1 MAGSRKMRIKPVS
14 VIILGVVTVAI
25 IAGIGIFAIGN
36 TSDKQQNRSATVSVS
51 KKNLKDSNSTSTE
64 PVKAATT
71 VEIQWEDS
79 AVPVGTSFKVTAIVT
94 PQDTEHALVWSSG
107 NQDVCTIDSEGVVTV
122 RSAGNAAITAT
133 VGTVSDSVI
142 IQGIDS
148 VSAGSDRG
156 LPVYTGDSYVS
167 AGQSNG
173 GSNDNSN
180 GNTSTGDSQS
190 DVSSGGS
197 QQGQRSNG
205 SIGVSSGINS
215 SSNISDDNSD
225 ISDDNNGG
233 SSDNGSDNGYNYNT
247 DNGSYDNN
255 NNNNGGYDNNSGSHD
270 GASSSDIAGY
280 LPQIGYTQRMSNV
293 YVCEDGDTYY
303 GEIII
308 QPNVT
313 IIYIK
318 QRSGTFDSM
327 IQSTLSALLPSEA
340 GQVWNNYLSS
350 SSDKTFTVDGRR
362 VRIVTALNGGHS
374 QIVVYN

>member
-1 MAGSRKMRIKPVS
+1 MAGSRKMRIKPVP

-36 TSDKQQNRSATVSVS
+36 TSDKQQNSSATVSVS

-167 AGQSNG
+167 AG
-173 GSNDNSN
+173 SNDNSN
-180 GNTSTGDSQS
+180 GNTSTGASQS

-255 NNNNGGYDNNSGSHD
+255 NGGYDNNSGSHD

-293 YVCEDGDTYY
+293 YVCEDGYTYY

>member
-1 MAGSRKMRIKPVS
+1 MAGSRKMRIKPVP

-36 TSDKQQNRSATVSVS
+36 TSDKQQNSSATVSVS

-156 LPVYTGDSYVS
+156 LPVYTGDSYVP

-247 DNGSYDNN
+247 DNGSYD
-255 NNNNGGYDNNSGSHD
+255 NNNGGYDNNSGSHD

>member
-1 MAGSRKMRIKPVS
+1 MAGSRKMRIKPVP

-36 TSDKQQNRSATVSVS
+36 TSDKQQNSSATVSVS

-133 VGTVSDSVI
+133 IGTVSDSVI

-190 DVSSGGS
+190 GVSSGGS

-247 DNGSYDNN
+247 DNGSYD
-255 NNNNGGYDNNSGSHD
+255 NNNGGYDNNSGSHD

>member
-1 MAGSRKMRIKPVS
+1 MAGSRKMRIKPVP

-36 TSDKQQNRSATVSVS
+36 TSDKQQNSSATVSVS

-107 NQDVCTIDSEGVVTV
+107 NQDVCTIDNEGVVTV

-190 DVSSGGS
+190 GVSSGGS

-247 DNGSYDNN
+247 DNGSYD
-255 NNNNGGYDNNSGSHD
+255 NNNGGYDNNSGSHD

>member
-1 MAGSRKMRIKPVS
+1 MAGSRKMRIKPVP

-36 TSDKQQNRSATVSVS
+36 TSDKQQNSSATVSVS

-148 VSAGSDRG
+148 VSSGSDRG

-225 ISDDNNGG
+225 ISDDNNGS

-247 DNGSYDNN
+247 DNGSYD
-255 NNNNGGYDNNSGSHD
+255 NNNGGYDNNSGSHD

>member
-1 MAGSRKMRIKPVS
+1 MAGSRKMRIKPVP

-36 TSDKQQNRSATVSVS
+36 TSDKQQNSSATVSVS

-190 DVSSGGS
+190 GVSSGSS

-215 SSNISDDNSD
+215 SSNVSDDNSD

-247 DNGSYDNN
+247 DNGSYD
-255 NNNNGGYDNNSGSHD
+255 NNNGGYDNNSGSHD

-318 QRSGTFDSM
+318 QRSGTFDFM

>member
-1 MAGSRKMRIKPVS
+1 MAGSRKMRIKPVP
-14 VIILGVVTVAI
+14 VIILCVVTVAI

-36 TSDKQQNRSATVSVS
+36 TSDKQQNSSATVSVS

-190 DVSSGGS
+190 GVSSGGS

-247 DNGSYDNN
+247 DNGSYD
-255 NNNNGGYDNNSGSHD
+255 NNNGGYDNNSGSHD

>member
-1 MAGSRKMRIKPVS
+1 MAGSRKMRIKPVP

-36 TSDKQQNRSATVSVS
+36 TSDKQQNSSATVSVS

-190 DVSSGGS
+190 GVSSGGS

-255 NNNNGGYDNNSGSHD
+255 NGGYDNNSGNHD

>member
-1 MAGSRKMRIKPVS
+1 MAGSRKMRIKPVP

-36 TSDKQQNRSATVSVS
+36 TSDKQQNSSATVSVS

-190 DVSSGGS
+190 GVSSGGS

-215 SSNISDDNSD
+215 SPNISDDNSD

-247 DNGSYDNN
+247 DNGSYD
-255 NNNNGGYDNNSGSHD
+255 NNNGGYDNNSGSHD

>member
-1 MAGSRKMRIKPVS
+1 MAGSRKMRIKPVP
-14 VIILGVVTVAI
+14 VIILCVVTVAI

-36 TSDKQQNRSATVSVS
+36 TSDKQQNSSATVSVS

-156 LPVYTGDSYVS
+156 LPVYTGDSYVP

-247 DNGSYDNN
+247 DNGSYD
-255 NNNNGGYDNNSGSHD
+255 NNNGGYDNNSGSHD

>member
-1 MAGSRKMRIKPVS
+1 MAGSKKMRIKPVP
-14 VIILGVVTVAI
+14 VIILGVVIVAI

-36 TSDKQQNRSATVSVS
+36 TSDKQQNSSATVSVS

-79 AVPVGTSFKVTAIVT
+79 AVLVGTSFKVTAIVT
-94 PQDTEHALVWSSG
+94 PQDTEHALVWSSS

-122 RSAGNAAITAT
+122 KSVGNAAITAT

-148 VSAGSDRG
+148 VSSGSDRG

-173 GSNDNSN
+173 GSGSNSG
-180 GNTSTGDSQS
+180 GNI
-190 DVSSGGS
+190 SSGSNS
-197 QQGQRSNG
+197 QAGASSGNDLSGQGSNG
-205 SIGVSSGINS
+205 SRGTLSGINS
-215 SSNISDDNSD
+215 SANISDDGSD
-225 ISDDNNGG
+225 ISDDNGG
-233 SSDNGSDNGYNYNT
+233 DSSDNDSDKGYNNNT
-247 DNGSYDNN
+247 DNGNYDNN
-255 NNNNGGYDNNSGSHD
+255 DNGGYDNNSGSHD

-293 YVCEDGDTYY
+293 YVCEEGDTYY

-350 SSDKTFTVDGRR
+350 SSDRTFTVDGRR

>member
-1 MAGSRKMRIKPVS
+1 MAGSRKMRIKPVP

-36 TSDKQQNRSATVSVS
+36 TSDKQQNSSATVSVS

-190 DVSSGGS
+190 GVSSGGS

-225 ISDDNNGG
+225 ISDDNSGG

-247 DNGSYDNN
+247 DNGSYD
-255 NNNNGGYDNNSGSHD
+255 NNNGGYDNNSGSHD

>member
-1 MAGSRKMRIKPVS
+1 MAGSRKMRIKPVP

-36 TSDKQQNRSATVSVS
+36 TSDKQQNSSATVSVS

-180 GNTSTGDSQS
+180 GNTSTGASQS
-190 DVSSGGS
+190 GVSSGGS
-197 QQGQRSNG
+197 QQGQHSNG

-247 DNGSYDNN
+247 DNGSYD
-255 NNNNGGYDNNSGSHD
+255 NNNGGYDNNSGSHD

>member
-1 MAGSRKMRIKPVS
+1 MAGSRKMRIKPVP

-36 TSDKQQNRSATVSVS
+36 TSDKQQNSSATVSVS

-79 AVPVGTSFKVTAIVT
+79 AVPVGTSFKITAIVT

-190 DVSSGGS
+190 GVSSGGS

-247 DNGSYDNN
+247 DNGSYD
-255 NNNNGGYDNNSGSHD
+255 NNNGGYDNNSGSHD

>member
-1 MAGSRKMRIKPVS
+1 MAGSRKMRIKPVP

-36 TSDKQQNRSATVSVS
+36 TSDKQQNSSATVSVS

-167 AGQSNG
+167 TGQSNG

-190 DVSSGGS
+190 GVSSGGS

-247 DNGSYDNN
+247 DNGSYD
-255 NNNNGGYDNNSGSHD
+255 NNNGGYDNNSGSHD

>member
-1 MAGSRKMRIKPVS
+1 MAGSRKMRIKPVP

-36 TSDKQQNRSATVSVS
+36 TSDKQQNSSATVSVS

-190 DVSSGGS
+190 GVSSGGS

-247 DNGSYDNN
+247 DNGSYD
-255 NNNNGGYDNNSGSHD
+255 NNNGGYDNNSGSHD

-362 VRIVTALNGGHS
+362 VRVVTALNGGHS

>member
-1 MAGSRKMRIKPVS
+1 MAGSRKMRVKPVT

-36 TSDKQQNRSATVSVS
+36 TSDKQQNSSATVSVS

-190 DVSSGGS
+190 GVSSGGS

-247 DNGSYDNN
+247 DNGSYD
-255 NNNNGGYDNNSGSHD
+255 NNNGGYDNNSGSHD

>member
-1 MAGSRKMRIKPVS
+1 MAGSRKMRIKPVP

-36 TSDKQQNRSATVSVS
+36 TSDKQQNSSATVSVS

-190 DVSSGGS
+190 GVSSGGS

-247 DNGSYDNN
+247 DNGSYD
-255 NNNNGGYDNNSGSHD
+255 NNNGGYDNNSGSHD

-362 VRIVTALNGGHS
+362 VRIVTAHNGGHS

>member
-1 MAGSRKMRIKPVS
+1 MAGSRKMRIKPVP

-36 TSDKQQNRSATVSVS
+36 TSDKQQNSSATVSVS

-156 LPVYTGDSYVS
+156 LPVYTGGSYVS

-173 GSNDNSN
+173 GSNDNPN

-190 DVSSGGS
+190 GVSSGGS
-197 QQGQRSNG
+197 QRGQRSNG

-225 ISDDNNGG
+225 ISDDNNGS

-247 DNGSYDNN
+247 DNGSYD
-255 NNNNGGYDNNSGSHD
+255 NNNGGYDNNSGSHD

>member
-1 MAGSRKMRIKPVS
+1 MAGSRKMRIKPVP

-36 TSDKQQNRSATVSVS
+36 TSDKQQNSSATVIVS

-190 DVSSGGS
+190 GVSSGGS

-247 DNGSYDNN
+247 DNGSYD
-255 NNNNGGYDNNSGSHD
+255 NNNGGYDNNSGSHD

>member
-1 MAGSRKMRIKPVS
+1 MAGSRKMRIKPVP

-36 TSDKQQNRSATVSVS
+36 TSDKQQNSSATVSVS

-64 PVKAATT
+64 PVKATTT

-190 DVSSGGS
+190 GVSSGGS

-247 DNGSYDNN
+247 DNGSYD
-255 NNNNGGYDNNSGSHD
+255 NNNGGYDNNSGSHD

>member
-1 MAGSRKMRIKPVS
+1 MAGSRKMRIKPVP

-36 TSDKQQNRSATVSVS
+36 TSDKQQNSSATVSVS

-148 VSAGSDRG
+148 VSSGSDRG

-247 DNGSYDNN
+247 DNGSYD
-255 NNNNGGYDNNSGSHD
+255 NNNGGYDNNSGSHD

>member
-1 MAGSRKMRIKPVS
+1 MAGSRKMRIKPVP

-36 TSDKQQNRSATVSVS
+36 TSDKQQNSSATVSVS

-180 GNTSTGDSQS
+180 GNTSTGASQS

-255 NNNNGGYDNNSGSHD
+255 NGGYDNNSGSHD

-293 YVCEDGDTYY
+293 YVCEDGYTYY

>member
-1 MAGSRKMRIKPVS
+1 MAGSRKMRIKPVP
-14 VIILGVVTVAI
+14 VIILGVVSVAI

-36 TSDKQQNRSATVSVS
+36 TSDKQQNSSATVSVS

-225 ISDDNNGG
+225 ISDDNNGS

-247 DNGSYDNN
+247 DNGSYD
-255 NNNNGGYDNNSGSHD
+255 NNNGGYDNNSGSHD

>member
-1 MAGSRKMRIKPVS
+1 MAGSRKMRIKPVP

-36 TSDKQQNRSATVSVS
+36 TSDKQQNSSATVSVS
-51 KKNLKDSNSTSTE
+51 KKNLKDSNSASTE

-79 AVPVGTSFKVTAIVT
+79 AVPIGTSFKVTAIVT

-190 DVSSGGS
+190 GVSSGGS

-247 DNGSYDNN
+247 DNGSYD
-255 NNNNGGYDNNSGSHD
+255 NNNGGYDNNSGSHD

>member
-1 MAGSRKMRIKPVS
+1 MAGSRKMRIKPVP

-36 TSDKQQNRSATVSVS
+36 TSDKQQNSSATVSVS

-225 ISDDNNGG
+225 ISDDNNGS

-247 DNGSYDNN
+247 DNGNYD
-255 NNNNGGYDNNSGSHD
+255 NNNGGYDNNSGSHD

>member
-1 MAGSRKMRIKPVS
+1 MAGSRKMKIKPVP

-36 TSDKQQNRSATVSVS
+36 TSDKQQNSSATISVS

-190 DVSSGGS
+190 GVSSGGS
-197 QQGQRSNG
+197 QQGRRSNG

-247 DNGSYDNN
+247 DNGSYD
-255 NNNNGGYDNNSGSHD
+255 NNNGGYDNNSGSHD

>member
-1 MAGSRKMRIKPVS
+1 MAGSRKMRIKPVP

-36 TSDKQQNRSATVSVS
+36 TSDKQQNSSATVSVS

-190 DVSSGGS
+190 GVSSGGS

-233 SSDNGSDNGYNYNT
+233 SSDNDSDNGYNYNT

-255 NNNNGGYDNNSGSHD
+255 NGGYDNNSGRHD

>member
-1 MAGSRKMRIKPVS
+1 MAGSRKIRIKPVP

-36 TSDKQQNRSATVSVS
+36 TSDKQQNSSATVSVS

-190 DVSSGGS
+190 GVSSGGS

-247 DNGSYDNN
+247 DNGSYD
-255 NNNNGGYDNNSGSHD
+255 NNNGGYDNNSGSHD

>member
-1 MAGSRKMRIKPVS
+1 MAGSRKMRIKPVP

-36 TSDKQQNRSATVSVS
+36 TSDKQQNSSATVSVS

-122 RSAGNAAITAT
+122 RSAGNATITAT

-225 ISDDNNGG
+225 ISDDNNGS

-247 DNGSYDNN
+247 DNGSYD
-255 NNNNGGYDNNSGSHD
+255 NNNGGYDNNSGSHD

>member
-1 MAGSRKMRIKPVS
+1 MAGSRKMRIKPVP

-36 TSDKQQNRSATVSVS
+36 TSDKQQNSSATVSVS

-94 PQDTEHALVWSSG
+94 PQYTEHALVWSSG

-190 DVSSGGS
+190 GVSSGGS

-233 SSDNGSDNGYNYNT
+233 SSDNDSDNGYNYNT
-247 DNGSYDNN
+247 DNGSYD
-255 NNNNGGYDNNSGSHD
+255 NNNGGYDNNSGSHD

>member
-1 MAGSRKMRIKPVS
+1 MAGSRKMRIKPVP

-36 TSDKQQNRSATVSVS
+36 TSDKQQNSSATVSVS

-107 NQDVCTIDSEGVVTV
+107 NKDVCTIDSEGVVTV

-190 DVSSGGS
+190 GVSSGGS

-255 NNNNGGYDNNSGSHD
+255 NGGYDNNSGSHD

-313 IIYIK
+313 IYIK

>member
-1 MAGSRKMRIKPVS
+1 MAGSRKMRIKPVP

-36 TSDKQQNRSATVSVS
+36 TSDKQQNSSATVSVS

-107 NQDVCTIDSEGVVTV
+107 NKDVCTIDSEGVVTV

-180 GNTSTGDSQS
+180 GNTLTGDSQS

-247 DNGSYDNN
+247 DNGSYD
-255 NNNNGGYDNNSGSHD
+255 NNNGGYDNNSGSHD

>member
-1 MAGSRKMRIKPVS
+1 MAGSRKMRIKPVP

-36 TSDKQQNRSATVSVS
+36 TSDKQQNSSATVSVS

-167 AGQSNG
+167 AGQNNG

-190 DVSSGGS
+190 GVSSGGS

-247 DNGSYDNN
+247 DNGSYD
-255 NNNNGGYDNNSGSHD
+255 NNNGGYDNNSGSHD

>member
-1 MAGSRKMRIKPVS
+1 MAGSRKMRIKPVP

-36 TSDKQQNRSATVSVS
+36 TLDKQQNSSATVSVS

-190 DVSSGGS
+190 GVSSGGS

-233 SSDNGSDNGYNYNT
+233 SSDNGSDNGYKYNT
-247 DNGSYDNN
+247 DNGSYD
-255 NNNNGGYDNNSGSHD
+255 NNNGGYDNNSGSHD

>member
-1 MAGSRKMRIKPVS
+1 MAGSRKMRIKPVP
-14 VIILGVVTVAI
+14 VIIVGVVTVAI

-36 TSDKQQNRSATVSVS
+36 TSDKQQNSSATVSVS

-190 DVSSGGS
+190 GVSSGGS
-197 QQGQRSNG
+197 QQGQRSNV

-247 DNGSYDNN
+247 DNGSYD
-255 NNNNGGYDNNSGSHD
+255 NNNGGYDNNSGSHD

>member
-1 MAGSRKMRIKPVS
+1 MAGSRKMRIKPVP

-36 TSDKQQNRSATVSVS
+36 TSDKQQNSSATVSVS

-190 DVSSGGS
+190 GVSSGGS

-215 SSNISDDNSD
+215 SFNISDDNSD

-247 DNGSYDNN
+247 DNGSYD
-255 NNNNGGYDNNSGSHD
+255 NNNGGYDNNSGSHD

>member
-1 MAGSRKMRIKPVS
+1 MAGSRKMRIKPVP

-36 TSDKQQNRSATVSVS
+36 TSDKQQNSSATVSVS
-51 KKNLKDSNSTSTE
+51 KKNLKDSNSASTE

-190 DVSSGGS
+190 GVSSGGS

-247 DNGSYDNN
+247 DNGSYD
-255 NNNNGGYDNNSGSHD
+255 NNNGGYDNNSGSHD

>member
-1 MAGSRKMRIKPVS
+1 MAGSRKMRIKPVP

-36 TSDKQQNRSATVSVS
+36 TSDKQQNSSATVSVS

-148 VSAGSDRG
+148 VSSGSDRG

-215 SSNISDDNSD
+215 SSNILDDNSD

-255 NNNNGGYDNNSGSHD
+255 NGGYDKNSGSHD

>member
-1 MAGSRKMRIKPVS
+1 MAGSRKMRIKPVP

-36 TSDKQQNRSATVSVS
+36 TSDKQQNSSATVSVS

-190 DVSSGGS
+190 GVSSGGS

-247 DNGSYDNN
+247 DNGNYD
-255 NNNNGGYDNNSGSHD
+255 NNNGGYDNNSGSHD

-293 YVCEDGDTYY
+293 YVCEDGNTYY